1 MCDKKRDY
9 LCKTHS
15 ALFVRLCS
23 LGCESSH
30 SRGHDNELVHPLE
43 LKLSW
48 KGKLAR
54 RRFNFVCALSF
65 MRFTG
70 LLDRTLSN
78 RGTKRTF
85 GAMLQTEGVRGR
97 ASKWPFQ
104 SVGAKQLTRKP
115 QIQVGTS
122 RIEMP
127 QGSREKLE
135 KKQGD
140 RTRKVGFNQPW
151 RWRLLQ
157 IQPGTS
163 QLEIRIW
170 VLGVALTQAFQG

>member
-15 ALFVRLCS
+15 ALFVRLFS

-85 GAMLQTEGVRGR
+85 GAMLQTEGGRGR

-135 KKQGD
+135 TNKLIAPEKLVLISLGGG
-140 RTRKVGFNQPW
+140 GFCKFNPGRPSLKFGFGCW
-151 RWRLLQ
+151 GLL
-157 IQPGTS
+157 
-163 QLEIRIW
+163 
-170 VLGVALTQAFQG
+170 